1 MSRLRN
7 VFASPYWALRRVLG
21 LVYAVIQRDALTHLR
36 RQTEELGAASV
47 ESSSYVGS
55 ELRVVD
61 RRLARVEAQLE
72 DVRRLLEQRGTG
84 G

>member
-1 MSRLRN
+1 MARLRN
-7 VFASPYWALRRVLG
+7 VFASAYWSLRRVLG
-21 LVYAVIQRDALTHLR
+21 LGYSVIQRDLLTDLR
-36 RQTEELGAASV
+36 RQTEELGAAGV

-55 ELRVVD
+55 ELRTVD

-72 DVRRLLEQRGTG
+72 DVRRLLEQRHSG

>member
-1 MSRLRN
+1 MARLRN
-7 VFASPYWALRRVLG
+7 VLASVYWSLRRLLG
-21 LVYAVIQRDALTHLR
+21 LGYSVIQRDLLTDMR

-55 ELRVVD
+55 ELRIVD

-72 DVRRLLEQRGTG
+72 DVRRLLEQRQTEG
-84 G
+84 